1 MLQTIAIAVANHR
14 FFVSMCRT
22 RFKSFRRLV
31 VCSGFPVSTAILV
44 AICIRR
50 VSKRKDH
57 NSPKFNTKTFHRL
70 CTWFHCR
77 CAAYFAAYFGSP
89 ILIHTYHQHIVC
101 QCWCVCAIYPSP
113 RLYRSHCLGMCVCA
127 LNPLF

>member
-57 NSPKFNTKTFHRL
+57 NSPKFDTKTFTDYAPGFIVGVLH
-70 CTWFHCR
+70 
-77 CAAYFAAYFGSP
+77 
-89 ILIHTYHQHIVC
+89 ILLHIL
-101 QCWCVCAIYPSP
+101 AHLF
-113 RLYRSHCLGMCVCA
+113 LYTI
-127 LNPLF
+127 